1 MEINSNISIYDF
13 LTMVVSGFLIL
24 AFFQIPCFS
33 DCPCSPLILL
43 LFILVY
49 LVGMFWHRLVELMR
63 NSVMWKRFVGSLGF
77 FFVTIGTRNSIAAIR
92 KTKEAVSS
100 QLRKEDI
107 INNPIGSNDAKELA
121 EYYIA
126 YENMAKSS
134 SWGAVRQLEAQ
145 EAFMR
150 DVTFLLLVHG
160 VLVLFGIGGLFSLL
174 TYCVSFSPKIL
185 GWILIGVSALLLFM
199 RYVVQMKIYSC
210 VWSSDLIT
218 RKQREALNRGI
229 GRNECENSDMVRW
242 ITSSEKHQLW
252 SIRISDQIM
261 PKSKVNLSDGLYF
274 PSENSDKAESICE
287 EIRAAIFDILQ
298 RNKDCFVD
306 EVDINKLFHKNNS

>member
-1 MEINSNISIYDF
+1 MEINSNLSVYDF
-13 LTMVVSGFLIL
+13 LSMAVSGFLIL
-24 AFFQIPCFS
+24 LFVYTPCFS
-33 DCPCSPLILL
+33 DCPCSTLSLL
-43 LFILVY
+43 MFVLVY
-49 LVGMFWHRLVELMR
+49 LVGMFWHRALEFLR
-63 NSVMWKRFVGSLGF
+63 NKVKWSRFWWGFKF

-160 VLVLFGIGGLFSLL
+160 VLVLLGIGGLFSLL
-174 TYCVSFSPKIL
+174 TYCVSFSSKIL

-218 RKQREALNRGI
+218 RTQSGSAKQGNG
-229 GRNECENSDMVRW
+229 
-242 ITSSEKHQLW
+242 TK
-252 SIRISDQIM
+252 
-261 PKSKVNLSDGLYF
+261 
-274 PSENSDKAESICE
+274 
-287 EIRAAIFDILQ
+287 
-298 RNKDCFVD
+298 
-306 EVDINKLFHKNNS
+306 